1 MGDET
6 ETTEELSFETET
18 TKRDFKHVKEEFE
31 EERPQLQKATY
42 HLALQ
47 NQEKDA
53 KLKEAIDEVPSV
65 EEMQQESFEWKALC
79 VELANTKN
87 ELTNAK
93 YELTI
98 CKNDLNIANSDYQR
112 VHDELTIAKNDYEKV
127 RDELYGL
134 VSRYDEDV
142 EHARDERRD
151 EIEELRDTVK
161 KTERAQELELRS
173 LQGTVDKVINEN
185 HLLQHVLQRT
195 CKRLKELEKTSL
207 LVVDQEFFSNLFD
220 E

>member
-53 KLKEAIDEVPSV
+53 KLKEAIDEVLSV
-65 EEMQQESFEWKALC
+65 EEMQQESFEWKAEKTALC
-79 VELANTKN
+79 VELANAKN

-93 YELTI
+93 YDLTI

-112 VHDELTIAKNDYEKV
+112 V